1 MLQRLWIHP
10 LWIQQELL
18 DETHIWYEMWHL
30 LNSLQKALVLGVKKN
45 ILAQTEIQ
53 VYQTGIWP
61 GYKLAATL

>member
-1 MLQRLWIHP
+1 LFQRLWIHP

-18 DETHIWYEMWHL
+18 HETHIWYEMWHL